1 MRVLVCSL
9 LLSIGLFAQKREA
22 SRLFPIPK
30 GLDKSWPNAVL
41 SDNEKKLLKEA
52 VEPDLRDL
60 DCAEKPTFDSLEKTS
75 IALGRL
81 GKGVMVATNSQCTCG
96 GPGNC
101 PTYLYVR
108 EKNRYRGVLRNGKWI
123 PYSWAFDVVDSKTGI
138 PDIVLATNSSDRQ
151 IYLTKYRYVG
161 DKFISQACE
170 TITAK
175 STVSGPK
182 SWWDLNEVRVQPC
195 ETH

>member
-96 GPGNC
+96 GTG
-101 PTYLYVR
+101 TVR
-108 EKNRYRGVLRNGKWI
+108 RTCTFARRIGIERFCVMESGSPIAGLSTWSI
-123 PYSWAFDVVDSKTGI
+123 PKPVFPILS
-138 PDIVLATNSSDRQ
+138 
-151 IYLTKYRYVG
+151 
-161 DKFISQACE
+161 
-170 TITAK
+170 
-175 STVSGPK
+175 
-182 SWWDLNEVRVQPC
+182 
-195 ETH
+195 